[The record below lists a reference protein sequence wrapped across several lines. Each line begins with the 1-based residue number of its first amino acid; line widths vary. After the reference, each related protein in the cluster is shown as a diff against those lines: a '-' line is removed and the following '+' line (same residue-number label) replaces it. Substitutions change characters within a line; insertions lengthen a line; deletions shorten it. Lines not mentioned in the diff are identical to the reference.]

1 MSRITL
7 KESLFLGFCAVFV
20 LLSRAALRLH
30 LGISGHAMFS
40 TIFFLLI
47 ARGCVPRFFSATI
60 TGLFAGAAAMALGM
74 GKGGPLLLIKFVL
87 PALVIDVC
95 AVALPLMFQSY
106 FLCALVAA
114 MASSTKFIDTY
125 VVDLLVSMNKDII
138 LQHAFLEAAPAVL
151 FGVAGGLFVPPV
163 IRRLKSYGVI

>member
-1 MSRITL
+1 MSRISL

-30 LGISGHAMFS
+30 LGISGHVMFS
-40 TIFFLLI
+40 TMFFLLI
-47 ARGCVPRFFSATI
+47 ARGCVPRFFAATI
-60 TGLFAGAAAMALGM
+60 TGLFAGIAAMALGM

-87 PALVIDVC
+87 PSLVVDVG
-95 AVALPLMFQSY
+95 AVALPFMFQSY

-114 MASSTKFIDTY
+114 VASSTKFIDTY
-125 VVDLLVSMNKDII
+125 VVDRLVKMNQEVI
-138 LQHAFLEAAPAVL
+138 LQHAFLETVPAVL

-163 IRRLKSYGVI
+163 IRRLKSHGVI